1 MSRAPNPRHAASRQA
16 RSSARLAAV
25 QALYQMD
32 VAGTG
37 IEAVIEEFVHDRFS
51 APRPPGEDEP
61 APPEPEAGEAAIVG
75 ADATF
80 FTALIRGTVR
90 CQRDVDPVIDQSLAE
105 GWRLV
110 RIDSLVRAILRSAV
124 FELMERTDVPA
135 RVVIN
140 EYIEVSRAFFD
151 GDEPKL
157 VNGVLDRLAKQF
169 RPAEFD
175 PKSASDPDPQSGN
188 GPGKG

>member
-1 MSRAPNPRHAASRQA
+1 MSRGPSPRHAAARQA

-37 IEAVIEEFVHDRFS
+37 IEAVIEEFVRDRFA
-51 APRPPGEDEP
+51 APRIAAEDEIP
-61 APPEPEAGEAAIVG
+61 AHEPEAGEAAIVG

-80 FTALIRGTVR
+80 FTSLIRGTVR
-90 CQRDVDPVIDQSLAE
+90 CQRDVDPVIDRSLAE

-110 RIDSLVRAILRSAV
+110 RIDSLVRAIFRAAV
-124 FELMERTDVPA
+124 FELMERPDVPA

-151 GDEPKL
+151 GDEPRL
-157 VNGVLDRLAKQF
+157 VNGVLDRLARQF
-169 RPAEFD
+169 RAPEFE
-175 PKSASDPDPQSGN
+175 PKMPPENGSDR
-188 GPGKG
+188 

>member
-1 MSRAPNPRHAASRQA
+1 MSRSPSAKHVAARQA

-37 IEAVIEEFVHDRFS
+37 IEAVIDEFVRDRFTP
-51 APRPPGEDEP
+51 PRVAAEDDARLSEP
-61 APPEPEAGEAAIVG
+61 DAGEEAIVG
-75 ADATF
+75 ADAQF
-80 FTALIRGTVR
+80 FTALIRGAVR
-90 CQRDVDPVIDQSLAE
+90 AQRDVDPVIDKSLAD

-110 RIDSLVRAILRSAV
+110 RIDSLVRAIFRSAV

-151 GDEPKL
+151 GDEPGL
-157 VNGVLDRLAKQF
+157 VNGVLDRLARQF
-169 RPAEFD
+169 RAPEFE
-175 PKSASDPDPQSGN
+175 PKPKPDGTAA
-188 GPGKG
+188 

>member
-1 MSRAPNPRHAASRQA
+1 MSRSANQPHAAGRQA

-37 IEAVIEEFVHDRFS
+37 IETVIAQFVSDRFVG
-51 APRPPGEDEP
+51 PRPVGDDEAP
-61 APPEPEAGEAAIVG
+61 PPEPEAGETAIVG
-75 ADATF
+75 ADAAF
-80 FTALIRGTVR
+80 FTALIRGAVR
-90 CQRDVDPVIDQSLAE
+90 CQRDLDPVIDRSLAE
-105 GWRLV
+105 GWRLT

-124 FELMERTDVPA
+124 FELMERPDVPA

-151 GDEPKL
+151 GDEPRL
-157 VNGVLDRLAKQF
+157 VNGVLDRLARQF
-169 RPAEFD
+169 RPAELD
-175 PKSASDPDPQSGN
+175 QKPKPESSERG
-188 GPGKG
+188 